1 MTEPGPPQPL
11 SPTEL
16 AARLAAGDAL
26 VLLDVR
32 EPEEIAICALP
43 GITHVPLGELSVRHH
58 ELDPDAETV
67 CICHHGVRSASAAA
81 ALRHIGFDGP
91 LWNLTGGM
99 DRWSREVDP
108 GMPRY

>member
-1 MTEPGPPQPL
+1 MQPL
-11 SPTEL
+11 SP
-16 AARLAAGDAL
+16 AALKERLDRGDEL

-32 EPEEIAICALP
+32 EHEELAICSLP
-43 GITHVPLGELSVRHH
+43 GVTHIPMGELSVRHI

-67 CICHHGVRSASAAA
+67 CICHHGVRSAHAAA
-81 ALRHIGFDGP
+81 ALAQLGFET
-91 LWNLTGGM
+91 LWNLSGGV